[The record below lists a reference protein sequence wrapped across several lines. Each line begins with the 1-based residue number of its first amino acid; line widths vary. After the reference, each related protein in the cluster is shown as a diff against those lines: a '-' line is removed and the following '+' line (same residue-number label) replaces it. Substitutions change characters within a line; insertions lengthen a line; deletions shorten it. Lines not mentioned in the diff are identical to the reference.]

1 MNLADRVIV
10 VTGGANGIGRALCER
25 FARESPRG
33 IVVADIDFDKA
44 KLVAY
49 EIGGLAVACDVAQEE
64 QVQQLIAD
72 AESKYGPID
81 LFCANAGIVTPGGPE
96 TPDDQWRRII
106 DINVMAHVYS
116 SRALIPKMLERGH
129 GYLLH
134 TASAAGLVT
143 EMSSV
148 TYAVTKHAALAY
160 AEWLAMTYG
169 DRGVRVSCLCPQGVW
184 TDMIAGDD
192 PMAKMLQASA
202 ISPEKL
208 AEVVVSSLEVE
219 EFLILPHPEVLEY
232 FRHKASDYDRW
243 LRGMRRLRAE
253 LYGRAE

>member
-1 MNLADRVIV
+1 
-10 VTGGANGIGRALCER
+10 
-25 FARESPRG
+25 
-33 IVVADIDFDKA
+33 
-44 KLVAY
+44 
-49 EIGGLAVACDVAQEE
+49 
-64 QVQQLIAD
+64 
-72 AESKYGPID
+72 
-81 LFCANAGIVTPGGPE
+81 
-96 TPDDQWRRII
+96 
-106 DINVMAHVYS
+106 
-116 SRALIPKMLERGH
+116 
-129 GYLLH
+129 
-134 TASAAGLVT
+134 
-143 EMSSV
+143 MSSV